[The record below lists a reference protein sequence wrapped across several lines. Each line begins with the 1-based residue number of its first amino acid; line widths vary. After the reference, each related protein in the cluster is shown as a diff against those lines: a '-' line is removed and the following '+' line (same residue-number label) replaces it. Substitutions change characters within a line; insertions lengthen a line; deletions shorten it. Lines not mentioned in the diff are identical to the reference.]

1 MNREEKKSLRND
13 ILSIRNSLEKETKDK
28 MDYEIYNKLIN
39 SELYL
44 KAKNIFIYISF
55 DKEIETKRIINKALN
70 DKKKVYIPKIYIDDK
85 SMKAIRLNSFEDLK
99 ENSMGILEPMDDS
112 HYIDKKELDLII
124 VPGVVFDLSGNRIGY
139 GGGYYD
145 RYLEDIKEISN
156 KVVLAYDL
164 QVIDFIEP
172 EDHDIRIDYI
182 ITNTK
187 FRKIFK

>member
-1 MNREEKKSLRND
+1 MNKEEKKILRNK
-13 ILSIRNSLEKETKDK
+13 ILSIRNSLDKEIKDK

-70 DKKKVYIPKIYIDDK
+70 DEKNVYIPKIYRHDK
-85 SMKAIRLNSFEDLK
+85 SMKAIRLKSSEDLK
-99 ENSMGILEPMDDS
+99 ENSMGILEPIEDS
-112 HYIDKKELDLII
+112 DYINKEEIDLII
-124 VPGVVFDLSGNRIGY
+124 VPGVVFDLNGNRIGY

-145 RYLEDIKEISN
+145 RYLEDIKEVSN

-164 QVIDFIEP
+164 QVVDFIEP
-172 EDHDIRIDYI
+172 ESHDINIDYI

-187 FRKIFK
+187 FRKILK

>member
-1 MNREEKKSLRND
+1 MNREEKRILRNK
-13 ILSIRNSLEKETKDK
+13 ILSVRNTLDKEIKDK
-28 MDYEIYNKLIN
+28 MDYEIYNKLIS

-55 DKEIETKRIINKALN
+55 DKEIETKKIIDKALE
-70 DKKKVYIPKIYIDDK
+70 DKKKVYIPKIYRDDK
-85 SMKAIRLNSFEDLK
+85 SMKAIRLRSFEDLR

-112 HYIDKKELDLII
+112 DYIIKEEIELII
-124 VPGVVFDLSGNRIGY
+124 VPGVVFDLNGNRIGY

-145 RYLEDIKEISN
+145 RYLEDIRKINN

-164 QVIDFIEP
+164 QIVDFIEP
-172 EDHDIRIDYI
+172 EVHDISFDYI

-187 FRKIFK
+187 FRKILK